1 MAAWSVI
8 GCGIS
13 LTAVLLRRRPLFSIM
28 GELQDMKRKFTASV
42 WREDD
47 WYIAQALE
55 VDVVSQGETEAE
67 VLRNLAEAI
76 ELSFEPPS
84 VINLNERFITL
95 HTIEADI

>member
-1 MAAWSVI
+1 M
-8 GCGIS
+8 
-13 LTAVLLRRRPLFSIM
+13 AVLLRRRPLFSIM

-67 VLRNLAEAI
+67 ALRNLAEAI